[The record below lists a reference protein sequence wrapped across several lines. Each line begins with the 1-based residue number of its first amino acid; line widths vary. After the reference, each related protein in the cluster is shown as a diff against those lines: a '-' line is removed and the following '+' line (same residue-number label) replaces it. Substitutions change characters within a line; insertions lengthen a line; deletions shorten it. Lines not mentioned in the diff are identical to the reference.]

1 MGTSN
6 RDPGMGSEVLT
17 EVMLGKHPCPHMG
30 HSRHGSAPAAAGD
43 SSLQP
48 IPHRK
53 TRKLV
58 SASRFPPAVPQDA
71 MQSSLMHL
79 DSFMGMRK
87 CFQVSHKVPLRSQSH
102 SIFSALITTPFPAT
116 PALHS
121 PMGLVEAPWAHA
133 CLALW
138 GAELPFAGGDK
149 PWPCIP

>member
-1 MGTSN
+1 MPTGTGN
-6 RDPGMGSEVLT
+6 RDPGVGSEVLT
-17 EVMLGKHPCPHMG
+17 KVMLGKLLSLSPLL
-30 HSRHGSAPAAAGD
+30 SPAAAGD

-53 TRKLV
+53 ARKLV

-102 SIFSALITTPFPAT
+102 SIFSALINNAFPSH
-116 PALHS
+116 P
-121 PMGLVEAPWAHA
+121 GAPEPHGAGGGTLGT
-133 CLALW
+133 CLP
-138 GAELPFAGGDK
+138 GFAGS
-149 PWPCIP
+149 